1 MDNTELNAG
10 DNVPE
15 EEFIADEE
23 VGEEVVLD
31 NVEPSENIGDDDD
44 NDEEMGGLD
53 GAETLEIDMSNNS
66 SGFFDKHTDSIFCIA
81 HHPTLPLVMTG
92 GADNVANLWTS
103 HSKPPKFAGSLEHTE
118 SVISGGFTPDGKFL
132 ITADMNGKVFI
143 HKSVKG
149 GAQWKR
155 CSELEEVEEVV
166 WLKVHPTVSGVFAFG
181 GVDGS
186 VWCYQ
191 LNNVDGSLSQI
202 MSGFSHQQ
210 DCTMGEFINVEEGE
224 NNLTLV
230 TCSLDSSI
238 VAWNCYMGQPLFKIT
253 QADIKGLEAP
263 WVSLSGA
270 PASLTNNTAVIAAGS
285 NNGLLAIINCSN
297 GSVLHL
303 TTVIELKPEQDE
315 LDASIESIAWSS
327 KLPLMAIGLVCGD
340 VLLYDTKTWRVR
352 HKFQLEDS
360 ATKLQFDT
368 INGHN
373 LIASC
378 INGKVYI
385 FDARTGQEVHVCVGH
400 NMGVL
405 DFVVIENGSKL
416 ITAGDEGV
424 SLIFDLPQ

>member
-1 MDNTELNAG
+1 MDNSEVS
-10 DNVPE
+10 NVAEQPE
-15 EEFIADEE
+15 GEFIGEEE
-23 VGEEVVLD
+23 VGEVVAVD
-31 NVEPSENIGDDDD
+31 NGDNMMDVEADE
-44 NDEEMGGLD
+44 DEEMGEGEEV
-53 GAETLEIDMSNNS
+53 GESLEIDMSNNS
-66 SGFFDKHTDSIFCIA
+66 NGFFDKHTDSIFCIA
-81 HHPTLPLVMTG
+81 HHPSLPLVMTG

-103 HSKPPKFAGSLEHTE
+103 HSKPPKFAGSLPHTE

-132 ITADMNGKVFI
+132 ITADMNGKVFVY
-143 HKSVKG
+143 KPMKG
-149 GAQWKR
+149 GAQWKV
-155 CSELEEVEEVV
+155 CSELQEVDEVV
-166 WLKVHPTVSGVFAFG
+166 WLKLHPVVSGVFAFG

-253 QADIKGLEAP
+253 QADVKGVEAP
-263 WVSLSGA
+263 WVSLSAA
-270 PASLTNNTAVIAAGS
+270 PMALTNNTPVIAAGS
-285 NNGLLAIINCSN
+285 NNGLLVIINCTN
-297 GSVLHL
+297 GSVLNL

-315 LDASIESIAWSS
+315 LDASIESIAWSP

-352 HKFQLEDS
+352 HKFELEDS
-360 ATKLQFDT
+360 ATKLVFDSN
-368 INGHN
+368 NGHN

-405 DFVVIENGSKL
+405 DFILIENNKKL